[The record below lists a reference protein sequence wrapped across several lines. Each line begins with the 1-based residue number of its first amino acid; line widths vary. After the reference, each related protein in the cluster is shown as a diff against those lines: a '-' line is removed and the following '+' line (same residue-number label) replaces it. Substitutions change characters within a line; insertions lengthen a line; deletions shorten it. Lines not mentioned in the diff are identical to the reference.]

1 MTRTR
6 IAAAAAAGSALL
18 LCGAFVFQALG
29 YPPCKMCLWQ
39 RWPHV
44 VAVLCGFGYIWLHKR
59 NFLWAGAAAAL
70 STAAIGLYHAGV
82 EQRWWEGPSSCSS
95 GSVGGL
101 NGHLHGR
108 MECHHLAGAGR
119 PLVKRRPVA
128 PPHRLTP
135 FPEPQHRPCPLPLY
149 AVCAIG
155 RDNYCTAKEQ
165 ERIQRER
172 HAGNP

>member
-101 NGHLHGR
+101 SVDELLNQI
-108 MECHHLAGAGR
+108 LAAPVVRCDEIAWQLMGISMAGWNAIIS
-119 PLVKRRPVA
+119 LALAALWSSAALSRRHIA
-128 PPHRLTP
+128 
-135 FPEPQHRPCPLPLY
+135 
-149 AVCAIG
+149 
-155 RDNYCTAKEQ
+155 
-165 ERIQRER
+165 
-172 HAGNP
+172 